1 MNKRLTIFISAIGV
15 LFLSYQLFFG
25 YRDLK
30 KYKTISLQQKSISE
44 DLSKCLVNVG
54 LSIVDWTVDD
64 KEFFCKKDSKAICFG
79 NSLFILEKNSE
90 PFKNDLLV
98 ENESWSYVSSLTLG
112 LGRCSLYQKKTSIK
126 TEPIKAFIPA
136 EKESVPVICIEYRK
150 NQEPYLFKG
159 EYRNGKITNG
169 SYSIYGNT
177 LIFYLLGKECLPVGL
192 YDPAT
197 EKLIPLEL
205 SENRAIFV
213 GLKTSS
219 FPNHQN
225 NMYVLQNDYI
235 QLVFSPRSASIE
247 GINLPFVSDS
257 NQNSVVREIEVDQE
271 IQQQAPIEA
280 SFPGFPYY
288 ANGSHQLDKNQL
300 IGGFY
305 PLLRRGILSN
315 TDRRTPM
322 QYQALN
328 VVSYHGLETNFVKE
342 FTVQEFSSDKI
353 VFISQD
359 GKLRKEFNLDK
370 FNGTEYVPYCFSCKI
385 NHSEPRLWLTSGIP
399 EVELMSNSFV
409 PSVKCVGISGN
420 KESFSKIKLPKLK
433 HPFLLNNYEKI
444 SWIINSNGYFGI
456 ILTPITTIPE
466 GYRVAA
472 IPGKEVPTR
481 LSVIDEK
488 YSLYPASK
496 YNGYNV
502 SLPLPVNKG
511 ESIFRV
517 YAGPLDSSILN
528 KVDDIYFD
536 SNTKT
541 GPNYSESLKLTGI
554 FSFIS
559 QPFSRLLF
567 LIMKFFWKLT
577 GSWGIAIIFLTVF
590 LRLVLYP
597 LNAWSIKSM
606 RRMQLLSPY
615 IQNIQ
620 QKYKKEPK
628 KAQLEIMALYK
639 ENNVNPLTGC
649 FPILIQ
655 IPFLIAMFD
664 LLKTSFPLRGAC
676 FIPGWINNLTSPDVI
691 FQWSKPIFFFGTQ
704 LHLLPILLGLVMLLQ
719 QKISMIGKKV
729 TDMTDQQRQ
738 QQAMG
743 TMMTVLFTLMFYN
756 FPSGLNLYWL
766 SSMLLGIIQQWIT
779 NKVLDKKHLKNEVI
793 VKVKK

>member
-1 MNKRLTIFISAIGV
+1 MNKRLVVFISAIGMV
-15 LFLSYQLFFG
+15 FLSFQLFFG

-30 KYKTISLQQKSISE
+30 QYKAISVQQKFISE

-54 LSIVDWTVDD
+54 LSIVDWKVDN
-64 KEFFCKKDSKAICFG
+64 EEVFCKKDSRAVRFG
-79 NSLFILEKNSE
+79 NFLFILEKNSD
-90 PFKNDLLV
+90 PFKDILLV
-98 ENESWSYVSSLTLG
+98 ENEQWSYLSSLKVG
-112 LGRCSLYQKKTSIK
+112 LGRCSLYQQQTLLK
-126 TEPIKAFIPA
+126 TEPVQAFIPA
-136 EKESVPVICIEYRK
+136 DKEAVPVVCVEYRK
-150 NQEPYLFKG
+150 NHEPYLFKG
-159 EYRNGKITNG
+159 EYKNGKITNG

-177 LIFYLLGKECLPVGL
+177 LVFYLLGKECLPVGL
-192 YDPAT
+192 YDPST
-197 EKLIPLEL
+197 EKLVPLEL
-205 SENRAIFV
+205 SENRAVFV
-213 GLKTSS
+213 GLSDSS
-219 FPNHQN
+219 FSNHQN
-225 NMYVLQNDYI
+225 NMYVLQNDYL
-235 QLVFSPRSASIE
+235 QLVFSQRSASLE
-247 GINLPFVSDS
+247 GINLPFLSEI
-257 NQNSVVREIEVDQE
+257 NKNSVVREIEIDKE
-271 IQQQAPIEA
+271 IQQQLPSEA

-288 ANGSHQLDKNQL
+288 LNGSHQLEKDQL

-315 TDRRTPM
+315 PDKRTP
-322 QYQALN
+322 QRYQALN
-328 VVSYHGLETNFVKE
+328 VVSYYGLETDFIKE
-342 FTVQEFSSDKI
+342 FSVQEFSSNSI
-353 VFISQD
+353 VFVSHD
-359 GKLRKEFNLDK
+359 GKLKKEFSLDK
-370 FNGTEYVPYCFSCKI
+370 FNDKDYVPYCFSCKI
-385 NHSEPRLWLTSGIP
+385 DHSEPGLWLTSGIP

-409 PSVKCVGISGN
+409 PSVKCVGINGN

-433 HPFLLNNYEKI
+433 HPFLLNSHEKI

-456 ILTPITTIPE
+456 ILTPLTSIPE
-466 GYRVAA
+466 GYRVTA

-502 SLPLPVNKG
+502 SLPLPANKG
-511 ESIFRV
+511 ESTFRI

-528 KVDDIYFD
+528 KVDNIYFD
-536 SNTKT
+536 SNTQM

-559 QPFSRLLF
+559 QPFSKLLF
-567 LIMKFFWKLT
+567 FIMKLFWECT
-577 GSWGIAIIFLTVF
+577 GSWGIAIILLTIF
-590 LRLVLYP
+590 LRLILYP

-628 KAQLEIMALYK
+628 KAQMEIMALYK
-639 ENNVNPLTGC
+639 ENKVNPLTGC

-664 LLKTSFPLRGAC
+664 LLKTSFPLRGAS

-719 QKISMIGKKV
+719 QKVSMIGKKV
-729 TDMTDQQRQ
+729 TDMTEQQRQ

-743 TMMTVLFTLMFYN
+743 TMMTILFTLMFYN

-766 SSMLLGIIQQWIT
+766 SSMLLGIVQQWIT
-779 NKVLDKKHLKNEVI
+779 NKILDKKHLKNEVV
-793 VKVKK
+793 VKIKK

>member
-1 MNKRLTIFISAIGV
+1 MNKRLIVFISVIGMI
-15 LFLSYQLFFG
+15 FLSSQLFFG

-44 DLSKCLVNVG
+44 DLGKYLVNVG
-54 LSIVDWTVDD
+54 LSLVDWSVDNQ
-64 KEFFCKKDSKAICFG
+64 EVLCKKDSKAVCFG
-79 NSLFILEKNSE
+79 NFLFLLEKNSE
-90 PFKNDLLV
+90 ACKEALWVDNH
-98 ENESWSYVSSLTLG
+98 SWSHVSNVTLG
-112 LGRCSLYQKKTSIK
+112 MGRCSLYQKQPLT
-126 TEPIKAFIPA
+126 TEPIKAFIPVD
-136 EKESVPVICIEYRK
+136 KEAVPVVCIEYRK
-150 NQEPYLFKG
+150 NYEPYLFKG
-159 EYRNGKITNG
+159 EYKNGKISNG

-177 LIFYLLGKECLPVGL
+177 LVFYLLGKECLPVGL
-192 YDPAT
+192 YDPGT
-197 EKLIPLEL
+197 EKLTPLEL
-205 SENRAIFV
+205 SENRAVFV
-213 GLKTSS
+213 GLGESS

-225 NMYVLQNDYI
+225 NMYVLQNNYL
-235 QLVFSPRSASIE
+235 QLVLSPRAASIE
-247 GINLPFVSDS
+247 GINLPFLSEFNKS
-257 NQNSVVREIEVDQE
+257 SVVKEIEVDRE
-271 IQQQAPIEA
+271 IQQQVPGEA

-288 ANGSHQLDKNQL
+288 INGNHHLEKEQSL
-300 IGGFY
+300 GGFY
-305 PLLRRGILSN
+305 PLLRRGIISN
-315 TDRRTPM
+315 SDRRTPQ

-328 VVSYHGLETNFVKE
+328 VVSYHGLETGFVNE
-342 FTVQEFSSDKI
+342 FTVQEFSSDRI
-353 VFISQD
+353 VFISKDQ
-359 GKLRKEFNLDK
+359 KLRKEFVLDRVDDK
-370 FNGTEYVPYCFSCKI
+370 EYVPYCFSCKI
-385 NHSEPRLWLTSGIP
+385 DHSESGLWITSGIP

-409 PSVKCVGISGN
+409 PSIKCISISGN
-420 KESFSKIKLPKLK
+420 KESFSKLKLPKLK
-433 HPFLLNNYEKI
+433 HPFLLNNYNKI
-444 SWIINSNGYFGI
+444 SWIVNSNGYFGI
-456 ILTPITTIPE
+456 ILTPLTSIPE
-466 GYRVAA
+466 GYRIAA

-502 SLPLPVNKG
+502 ALPLPVGKG
-511 ESIFRV
+511 ENVFRV
-517 YAGPLDSSILN
+517 YAGPLDASILN
-528 KVDDIYFD
+528 KVDSIYFD
-536 SNTKT
+536 SVTHT

-559 QPFSRLLF
+559 QPFAQLLF
-567 LIMKFFWKLT
+567 FIMKLFWKLT
-577 GSWGIAIIFLTVF
+577 GSWGIAIILLTVF

-628 KAQLEIMALYK
+628 KAQMEIMALYK
-639 ENNVNPLTGC
+639 ENKVNPLTGC
-649 FPILIQ
+649 FPIIIQ

-664 LLKTSFPLRGAC
+664 LLKTSFPLRGSS

-691 FQWSKPIFFFGTQ
+691 FQWSKPIFFLGTQ
-704 LHLLPILLGLVMLLQ
+704 LHLLPILLGLVMFLQ

-729 TDMTDQQRQ
+729 SDMTDQQRQ

-779 NKVLDKKHLKNEVI
+779 NKILDKKHLKNEVV
-793 VKVKK
+793 VKIKK